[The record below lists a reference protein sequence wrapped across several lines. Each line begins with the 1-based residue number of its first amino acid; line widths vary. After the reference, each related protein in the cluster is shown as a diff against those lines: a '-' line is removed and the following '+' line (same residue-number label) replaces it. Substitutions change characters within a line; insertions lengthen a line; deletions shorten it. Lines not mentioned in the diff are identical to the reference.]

1 MHLGADDPAQPLVA
15 LQAEEVIDAVL
26 FSPTHQRFAAEPG
39 VGAQHDLHF
48 RPALA

>member
-1 MHLGADDPAQPLVA
+1 MVLRSRWLRCRPK
-15 LQAEEVIDAVL
+15 EVIDAVL
-26 FSPTHQRFAAEPG
+26 FAPTHQRFAAEPG